1 MKAIVLSLIIFTCII
16 GGAVIGIFLRVMLP
30 DRHLSDESRNMVTL
44 GMGIVATMGALAV
57 GLLIQGAQENFR
69 DQRSDL
75 VDMSAKI
82 VLLDKLLAD
91 YGPEAEG
98 ARDTLRGSVEL
109 TINRFWPRDGS
120 DGAGLDVLSGRDTVY
135 GKILSLAPHSDR
147 ESSIRD
153 EAVSL
158 TYDLAQARYSM
169 VMGQS
174 RSIPGVF
181 MIVIGI
187 IVFWFVAIFFSF
199 GLYAPTNGTVVL
211 TLIISALSVSLAL
224 FLIMELNR
232 PFDGFLRMP
241 SAPLVE
247 ALQYIG
253 K

>member
-1 MKAIVLSLIIFTCII
+1 MKAVILSLIIFTCII
-16 GGAVIGIFLRVMLP
+16 GGAFIGIFLRAMLP
-30 DRHLSDESRNMVTL
+30 QRHLTDESRNMVTI

-57 GLLIQGAQENFR
+57 GFMIQGAQENFR

-75 VDMSAKI
+75 IEMSAKI

-91 YGPEAEG
+91 YGPEAAG
-98 ARDTLRGSVEL
+98 ARETLRSSVRL

-120 DGAGLDVLSGRDTVY
+120 DGAGLDVLSGPDTVY
-135 GKILSLAPHSDR
+135 GKILSLAPHTDR
-147 ESSIRD
+147 ESSLRD
-153 EAVSL
+153 EALSL
-158 TYDLAQARYSM
+158 TYDLAQARYSL

-174 RSIPGVF
+174 RSIPGAF

-199 GLYAPTNGTVVL
+199 GLYAPSNATVVS
-211 TLIISALSVSLAL
+211 TLIISALSVTLAL

-232 PFDGFLRMP
+232 PFDGILRMP

-247 ALQYIG
+247 AFDHIG

>member
-1 MKAIVLSLIIFTCII
+1 MKAIVLSLAIFAFII
-16 GGAVIGIFLRVMLP
+16 GGAVVGMFLRALLP
-30 DRHLSDESRNMVTL
+30 DRHLHEESRNMVTL
-44 GMGIVATMGALAV
+44 GMGIVATMGAIAV

-75 VDMSAKI
+75 IDMSAKI
-82 VLLDKLLAD
+82 VLLDKLLSD

-98 ARDTLRGSVEL
+98 ARETLRGSLEQ
-109 TINRFWPRDGS
+109 TIERFWPRDGS
-120 DGAGLDVLSGRDTVY
+120 DGAGLEVLSGPDTVY
-135 GKILSLAPHSDR
+135 DKVLSLAPRGGR

-153 EAVSL
+153 EALSL
-158 TYDLAQARYSM
+158 TYELAVARNSL
-169 VMGQS
+169 VMEQS
-174 RSIPGVF
+174 RSIPGAF

-199 GLYAPTNGTVVL
+199 GLYAPTNATVVS
-211 TLIISALSVSLAL
+211 TLIMSALSVSLAL

-247 ALQYIG
+247 ALQHIG

>member
-1 MKAIVLSLIIFTCII
+1 MKAVILSLVIFTCII
-16 GGAVIGIFLRVMLP
+16 GGAFIGIFLRAMLP
-30 DRHLSDESRNMVTL
+30 QRHLTDESRNMVTI

-57 GLLIQGAQENFR
+57 GLMIQGAQENFR

-75 VDMSAKI
+75 IEMSAKI

-91 YGPEAEG
+91 YGPEAAG
-98 ARDTLRGSVEL
+98 ARATLRSSVRL

-120 DGAGLDVLSGRDTVY
+120 DGAGLDLLSGPDTVY
-135 GKILSLAPHSDR
+135 GKILSLAPHADR
-147 ESSIRD
+147 ESSLRD
-153 EAVSL
+153 EALSL
-158 TYDLAQARYSM
+158 TYDLAQARYSL

-174 RSIPGVF
+174 RSIPGAF

-199 GLYAPTNGTVVL
+199 GLYAPSNATVVT

-232 PFDGFLRMP
+232 PFDGILRMP

-247 ALQYIG
+247 ALDHIG

>member
-1 MKAIVLSLIIFTCII
+1 MKAVILSLVIFTCII
-16 GGAVIGIFLRVMLP
+16 GGAFIGIFLRAMLP
-30 DRHLSDESRNMVTL
+30 QRHLTDESRNMVTI
-44 GMGIVATMGALAV
+44 GMGIVATMGAIAV
-57 GLLIQGAQENFR
+57 GLMIQGAQENFR

-75 VDMSAKI
+75 IEMSAKI

-91 YGPEAEG
+91 YGPEAAG
-98 ARDTLRGSVEL
+98 ARETLRSSVRL

-120 DGAGLDVLSGRDTVY
+120 DGAGLDVLSGPDTVY
-135 GKILSLAPHSDR
+135 GKILSLAPHTDR
-147 ESSIRD
+147 ESSLRD
-153 EAVSL
+153 EALSL
-158 TYDLAQARYSM
+158 TYDLAQARYSL

-174 RSIPGVF
+174 RSIPGAF

-199 GLYAPTNGTVVL
+199 GLYAPSNATVVT

-232 PFDGFLRMP
+232 PFDGILRMP

-247 ALQYIG
+247 ALDHIG